1 MTVLRD
7 LIYLAR
13 ISDRHPDD
21 PDMDLKQLRCFV
33 RVAELGSFAKAAD
46 LLNVAQPT
54 LSRQVRA
61 LEVELKTSLFH
72 RNGRGVLLTPLGAR
86 FLEQA
91 QGVLHA
97 AQASLQVLQVNERRL
112 TGHVVCGMTPSVGQG
127 MVLEYARRFR
137 ERLPDATL
145 TVSSHMSTTL
155 HDQIRASRIDF
166 AIVHGSTPSTGVEV
180 TRLGT
185 QSLFVIGTRPL
196 GPDKKTVAMRYLAKV
211 PLVMPAGYAVRK
223 TVEVAA
229 ARAGISLDI
238 RFEVD
243 VMDAMYAL
251 VCDGIGHTISTQ
263 IATLAVPKGMGLAV
277 QKIVSPALTSEVSLV
292 TSTQRV
298 MTPLQ
303 EHAAELARTTFRDVF
318 KLGR

>member
-1 MTVLRD
+1 
-7 LIYLAR
+7 
-13 ISDRHPDD
+13 
-21 PDMDLKQLRCFV
+21 MDLKQLRCFV
-33 RVAELGSFAKAAD
+33 RVAELGSFAKAAE

-54 LSRQVRA
+54 LSRQLRA

-72 RNGRGVLLTPLGAR
+72 RNGRGVMLTPLGAR

-91 QGVLHA
+91 HGVLHA
-97 AQASLQVLQVNERRL
+97 AEASVQVLQANERRL
-112 TGHVVCGMTPSVGQG
+112 TGRVACGMTPSVGQG

-137 ERLPDATL
+137 ARLPDATL
-145 TVSSHMSTTL
+145 SVSSHMSTAL

-166 AIVHGSTPSTGVEV
+166 AIVHGDTPSSAVEI
-180 TRLGT
+180 TPLGE
-185 QSLFVIGTRPL
+185 QGLFVIGTRPL
-196 GPDKKTVAMRYLAKV
+196 GPDKKTVGMRYLAKV
-211 PLVMPAGYAVRK
+211 PLVMPSGYAVRK
-223 TVEVAA
+223 TLELAA

-251 VCDGIGHTISTQ
+251 VSDGIGHAVSTQ
-263 IATLAVPKGMGLAV
+263 IATLALPKGKGLSV
-277 QKIVSPALTSEVSLV
+277 QKIVAPVLTSAVSLV

-303 EHAAELARTTFRDVF
+303 ECAAELARTTFLDVF
-318 KLGR
+318 RLTGR